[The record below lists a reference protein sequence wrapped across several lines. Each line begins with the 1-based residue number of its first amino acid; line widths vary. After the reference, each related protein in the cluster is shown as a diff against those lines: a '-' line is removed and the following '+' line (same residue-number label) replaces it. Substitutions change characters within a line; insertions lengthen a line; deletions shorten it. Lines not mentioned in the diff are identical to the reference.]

1 VSRLPFAVT
10 VPVLFIA
17 GLFLHLQASPLV
29 FPNDGQFYQ
38 SWGYSI
44 SGSWAGEGPSFDREL
59 WPGKGFWPL
68 IIAVFHAVI
77 GPVTI
82 SLIAFNTLVFGA
94 AVVAMQKSV
103 LLLTGK
109 NARYTMVTVVLTS
122 TPFILFGPSLLRES
136 LFWLG
141 TSGGVLAISYLRR
154 RHVGLALVS
163 AGWGALLMLAAR
175 PDAGAVF
182 AYAVIG
188 VLVVLIGFDGPRRS
202 ATTRLVAVA
211 ILGGLAISAPQAF
224 ELIREGAGVSDIDTA
239 ADALSDSSVG
249 TAFSNPPETSDR
261 DSGTP
266 VVEAD
271 TRLEDF
277 CSNTVVVRVACGAWE
292 NLPYALLGPF
302 YWEYGPELIW
312 IVSGL
317 STLHFLVLVVLSLA
331 YFASQGGRHWVTVGT
346 LVVAVVTFTMFAAI
360 LTNYGILI
368 RFRAATEIVL
378 IPLAIAGYF
387 AVFTRLTAVKAGDSE
402 PPNNKCP

>member
-1 VSRLPFAVT
+1 M
-10 VPVLFIA
+10 
-17 GLFLHLQASPLV
+17 
-29 FPNDGQFYQ
+29 
-38 SWGYSI
+38 
-44 SGSWAGEGPSFDREL
+44 
-59 WPGKGFWPL
+59 
-68 IIAVFHAVI
+68 IAVFHAVV

-82 SLIAFNTLVFGA
+82 SLIAFNTFVFGG
-94 AVVAMQKSV
+94 AVLAMQKSV

-109 NARYTMVTVVLTS
+109 TARFTMVTVVLTS

-154 RHVGLALVS
+154 RRVGLALVS
-163 AGWGALLMLAAR
+163 AGWGALLMLAVR

-182 AYAVIG
+182 TYAFIG
-188 VLVVLIGFDGPRRS
+188 VIVVLIGFDGPRRS

-211 ILGGLAISAPQAF
+211 ILVGLAVSAPQAF
-224 ELIREGAGVSDIDTA
+224 ALIREGAGVSDIDTA

-249 TAFSNPPETSDR
+249 TAFSSWAEGSER

-266 VVEAD
+266 VAEAV

-277 CSNTVVVRVACGAWE
+277 CNSTLVVRVACGAWE
-292 NLPYALLGPF
+292 NLPYVLVGPF

-317 STLHFLVLVVLSLA
+317 STLHFLALVGLSLA

-346 LVVAVVTFTMFAAI
+346 LAVAVVTLTMFAAI
-360 LTNYGILI
+360 MTNYGILI
-368 RFRAATEIVL
+368 RFRAATEIIL
-378 IPLAIAGYF
+378 IPLAVAGYF
-387 AVFTRLTAVKAGDSE
+387 AVFTKMTAVKTRDSDTS
-402 PPNNKCP
+402 NDQGV